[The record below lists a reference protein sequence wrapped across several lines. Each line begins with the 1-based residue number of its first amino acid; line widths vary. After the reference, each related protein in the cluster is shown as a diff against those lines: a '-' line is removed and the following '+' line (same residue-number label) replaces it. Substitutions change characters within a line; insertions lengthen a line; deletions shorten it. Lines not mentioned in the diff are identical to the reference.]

1 MSMSA
6 ERLGVLL
13 ISGGHARAHYAYV
26 VATAAAAIG
35 WEVTLFATN
44 DGCRALLA
52 DLSAF
57 DIEDDATRRLGVAG
71 LRELRQAAFELGI
84 RVVACES
91 GMLMAGVTNPLAQG
105 VEISGVVSFLSA
117 TAGGQVITL

>member
-1 MSMSA
+1 MAA

-13 ISGGHARAHYAYV
+13 ISGGHARAHYGFV

-35 WEVTLFATN
+35 RDVTLFATN

-52 DLSAF
+52 DLAAF
-57 DIEDDATRRLGVAG
+57 EIEDEATRRLGVGG
-71 LRELRQAAFELGI
+71 LLELRDAAFELGI
-84 RVVACES
+84 RIIACES
-91 GMLMAGVTNPLAQG
+91 GLLMAGVTEPLAQG

>member
-1 MSMSA
+1 MSA
-6 ERLGVLL
+6 DQLGVLL
-13 ISGGHARAHYAYV
+13 ISGGHARAHYAFV

-35 WEVTLFATN
+35 RHVTLFATHE
-44 DGCRALLA
+44 GCQALLA

-57 DIEDDATRRLGVAG
+57 AFEEQATQRLGVAG
-71 LRELRQAAFELGI
+71 LTEMRAAAFELGV
-84 RVVACES
+84 RVIACES
-91 GMLMAGVTNPLAQG
+91 GLLMAGVADKLAQG

>member
-1 MSMSA
+1 MSA

-13 ISGGHARAHYAYV
+13 MSGGHACAHYAFV
-26 VATAAAAIG
+26 VATAASAIG
-35 WEVTLFATN
+35 RDVTLFTTHE
-44 DGCRALLA
+44 GCRALLA

-57 DIEDDATRRLGVAG
+57 DVEDAAARRVGVVG
-71 LRELRQAAFELGI
+71 LAELRQAAFEFGI
-84 RVVACES
+84 RMIACES
-91 GMLMAGVTNPLAQG
+91 GLRLAGVTEPLAKG